1 MKAVKGKEHAMV
13 NSAEASGEGA
23 IRPSDGQTV
32 WRRASAIAGL
42 AAFVFAGLIGPA
54 ISADAPPRFWN
65 LTPQTI
71 VDFRLAPAGTTNF
84 GINQCVNDKDGAVD
98 NDERLRL
105 TGVAAGVYDA
115 RLVDKAG
122 RVCHARGL
130 KIEPGV
136 IFSLEERDL
145 VDCDK

>member
-1 MKAVKGKEHAMV
+1 LRHQL
-13 NSAEASGEGA
+13 
-23 IRPSDGQTV
+23 IPS
-32 WRRASAIAGL
+32 L
-42 AAFVFAGLIGPA
+42 AALSFMTLAA
-54 ISADAPPRFWN
+54 HAADAPPRFWN
-65 LTPQTI
+65 LTAHTI
-71 VDFRLAPAGTTNF
+71 VDFRLAPSGTSDF

-115 RLVDKAG
+115 RIVDKAG
-122 RVCHARGL
+122 RTCHARKL
-130 KIEPGV
+130 SVAPGQ